1 MNTDV
6 LDLDLLRT
14 FVLAVD
20 LGSFAR
26 AAEQVARSQSAV
38 SLQMQRLEELTGHQ
52 LFVRQGRS
60 WELTASGEL
69 LIGYARQLLR
79 LNDEAVAALST
90 RQLAGMVRLGMLTD
104 FSEGGLTQVLAR
116 FAEQHPRVEMEVTI
130 DKQVVLQQKLK
141 AGQLDLIV
149 CFGATLPEGA
159 LLIGKVPL
167 RWIGNSNKNIA
178 QQSPL
183 PLLLFEPPCLFRA
196 AGLAALEKSGK
207 AWKPVLT
214 ASSVA
219 GMWAAAKAG
228 LGITIRTPIGL
239 PADCK
244 LLPVSGTL
252 PALPQIMVYLLIAPR
267 KKTSAAILRMIE
279 IVQETLSAE
288 LKSIR
293 PPKKK

>member
-52 LFVRQGRS
+52 LFVKQGRS
-60 WELTASGEL
+60 WELTGSGEL
-69 LIGYARQLLR
+69 LMGYARQLLR

-116 FAEQHPRVEMEVTI
+116 FAEQHPRVQMEVTI

-149 CFGATLPEGA
+149 CFGTTLPEGA

-167 RWIGNSNKNIA
+167 RWIGNNNKAIA

-214 ASSVA
+214 ASNVA

-252 PALPQIMVYLLIAPR
+252 PALPQITVYLLIAPR

-288 LKSIR
+288 LKNIH